1 MDGNVRC
8 GLSRRMKTLLAGV
21 LSLAVLAVA
30 GCGGSGGVGSSG
42 DGPKVVAV
50 ASSMNRDL
58 SKALTNDFANRTGIV
73 VEFEPLNA
81 RGLRDRLDS
90 FNTSTA
96 DVWMG
101 GTAEEYYLAGDR
113 KLLVPY
119 HPAAA
124 ANLPPEYLDREGQWT
139 PLSIDRIAFLS
150 NTDRLEELHVR
161 PPETWIELLQPV
173 LHNETILA
181 VPEAGGASYGMITT
195 LWQLWGQEKALQYA
209 GIFRTQKPTYVPTD
223 AKAAYAVF
231 QGSKAVAVLPLRHA
245 RMLEREHRFLTAT
258 AVKDGNK
265 NLITAVAILKG
276 GMHRAEAQRFLD
288 YLLSADASRIMRDY
302 GFTPLLDDVLSH
314 DRKPQE
320 TGPITNDDLRWAA
333 LYKQDIIKAW
343 LNAK

>member
-1 MDGNVRC
+1 MARKTTRVLAGALCAVLLAC
-8 GLSRRMKTLLAGV
+8 GL
-21 LSLAVLAVA
+21 A
-30 GCGGSGGVGSSG
+30 GCGSSGSGSSG
-42 DGPKVVAV
+42 DPRVVAV
-50 ASSMNRDL
+50 ASSMNRNL
-58 SKALTNDFANRTGIV
+58 SQALTKDFANRTGIV

-90 FNTSTA
+90 FGESTA

-101 GTAEEYYLAGDR
+101 GTAEDYYLAGDR

-124 ANLPPEYLDREGQWT
+124 ANIPPQYLDREGQWT
-139 PLSIDRIAFLS
+139 PLSIDRIALLS
-150 NTDRLEELHVR
+150 NTEVTRRLHVR

-181 VPEAGGASYGMITT
+181 APEAGGASYGMFTT
-195 LWQLWGQEKALQYA
+195 LWQLRGREKALQYA
-209 GIFRTQKPTYVPTD
+209 GLFRTQKPTYVPTD

-258 AVKDGNK
+258 AVTDGNK

-276 GMHRAEAQRFLD
+276 GRHRAEAERFLD
-288 YLLSADASRIMRDY
+288 YLLSADAARIMRDY

-314 DRKPQE
+314 DRTPKDE
-320 TGPITNDDLRWAA
+320 GPIASDDLRWAA